1 MGILNN
7 ALSGSL
13 AAQAAVNAAS
23 QNIAN
28 LQTRGYTRQG
38 VLLGSLSG
46 NGGRLSP
53 GSGVEV
59 QSLVRFSDAYKNQQM
74 WRAASDLGARAQTQ
88 PYLTQ
93 LERIMG
99 DNASSISN
107 GVDNFFRALNAAGVD
122 PTSSP
127 LRQQVVTAA
136 DAMAQH
142 FNSINNVMNNQLLSV
157 HQQRSAILPQA
168 NTALSNIAALN
179 GKITAAGA
187 TGANASALI
196 DARDLAIDG
205 LAMQMSLEVVDQPDG
220 SRSVSLKSG
229 EPLVIGDIAGNLTS
243 TLDAGGGQVI
253 SLQFT
258 TASFKVDNVGI
269 GGQMGGLGAFERDI
283 LAPLQ
288 KSVQDIA
295 SAVSGRINTQLAA
308 GQTMAGAPGTPLFVY
323 AVGGGTGILAVS
335 AGFTAADLAFSTDGT
350 PGNSGNLQLLIDI
363 KNQQIPVTSIG
374 NVLLSD
380 ADTQLVGKLAIN
392 SQQNKALLSTADT
405 VRNQAVADWNSTS
418 GVNKDEEAV
427 NLLEFQNMFQA
438 NMKVIS
444 VANEMFD
451 ATLAMMR

>member
-1 MGILNN
+1 MSIINN

-28 LQTRGYTRQG
+28 LQTKGYTRQG
-38 VLLGSLSG
+38 VLLAAVPG
-46 NGGRLSP
+46 NAGPQSA

-59 QSLVRFSDAYKNQQM
+59 RSLLRFSDAYKSQQM
-74 WRAASDLGARAQTQ
+74 WRAASSQGSYSQTQ

-99 DNASSISN
+99 DNASSISY

-136 DAMAQH
+136 DAMAQN

-157 HQQRSAILPQA
+157 HQQRSAIVPQA

-179 GKITAAGA
+179 ARIASVGVS
-187 TGANASALI
+187 GANVSTLI

-205 LAMQMSLEVVDQPDG
+205 LASQMSLEVIDQPNGVRDI
-220 SRSVSLKSG
+220 SLKSG
-229 EPLVIGDIAGNLTS
+229 EPLVIGDIAATLTATMNATGGQEITLRFATS
-243 TLDAGGGQVI
+243 T
-253 SLQFT
+253 
-258 TASFKVDNVGI
+258 FKVDNVTV
-269 GGQMGGLGAFERDI
+269 GGQMGGLGAYERDV
-283 LAPLQ
+283 LAPTQ
-288 KSVQDIA
+288 QSVKDIA
-295 SAVSGRINTQLAA
+295 EALADKINAQLAA
-308 GQTMAGAPGTPLFVY
+308 GKTMTGVAGQPLLQF
-323 AVGGGTGILAVS
+323 AGVGNTGILKLS
-335 AGFTAADLAFSTDGT
+335 AGFSAADLAFSADGT
-350 PGNSGNLQLLIDI
+350 PGNSANLQLLIGI
-363 KNQQIPVTSIG
+363 KNQSIDVAALG
-374 NVLLSD
+374 TVLLSD
-380 ADTQLVGKLAIN
+380 ADTQLVGKLAIT
-392 SQQNKALLSTADT
+392 SQQNKALLATADT
-405 VRNQAVADWNSTS
+405 VRDQALAEWAATS

>member
-46 NGGRLSP
+46 NGGRLAP

-59 QSLVRFSDAYKNQQM
+59 QSLLRFSDAYKNQQM
-74 WRAASDLGARAQTQ
+74 WRAASDQGARSQTQ

-107 GVDNFFRALNAAGVD
+107 GVDNFFRALNAAGAD
-122 PTSSP
+122 PTSTP

-168 NTALSNIAALN
+168 NTALAGIAELN
-179 GKITAAGA
+179 GKISAAGA
-187 TGANASALI
+187 SGANPSALI

-205 LAMQMSLEVVDQPDG
+205 LATQMALEVVDQPDG
-220 SRSVSLKSG
+220 SRNVSLRSG
-229 EPLVIGDIAGNLTS
+229 EPLVIGNIAGTLGS
-243 TLDAGGGQVI
+243 ALDASGTQII

-258 TASFKVDNVGI
+258 NANFKVDNVGI
-269 GGQMGGLGAFERDI
+269 GGQMGGLGAFERDV

-288 KSVQDIA
+288 QSVRDIA
-295 SAVSGRINTQLAA
+295 SAVSDKINAQLAL
-308 GQTMAGAPGTPLFVY
+308 GQTMAGAAGTPLFVFG
-323 AVGGGTGILAVS
+323 VSGGAGILKVS
-335 AGFTAADLAFSTDGT
+335 AGFGAGDLAFSSDGT
-350 PGNSGNLQLLIDI
+350 PGNNNNLQLLIDI
-363 KNQQIPVTSIG
+363 KNQAIPVTSIG

-380 ADTQLVGKLAIN
+380 ADTQLVGKLAID
-392 SQQNKALLSTADT
+392 SQKNKALLSTADT
-405 VRNQAVADWNSTS
+405 VRNQAVADWNATS

>member
-59 QSLVRFSDAYKNQQM
+59 QSLLRFSDAYKSQQM
-74 WRAASDLGARAQTQ
+74 WRAGSDLGARSQTQ

-136 DAMAQH
+136 DAMAQN

-168 NTALSNIAALN
+168 NTALANIAVLN

-205 LAMQMSLEVVDQPDG
+205 LATQMSLEVVDQPDG
-220 SRSVSLKSG
+220 SRSISLKTG
-229 EPLVIGDIAGNLTS
+229 EPLVIGNIAGALSSTMDASGNQLISLEFTTS
-243 TLDAGGGQVI
+243 T
-253 SLQFT
+253 
-258 TASFKVDNVGI
+258 FKVDNVSI
-269 GGQMGGLGAFERDI
+269 GGQMGGLGAFERDV
-283 LAPLQ
+283 LVPLQ

-295 SAVSGRINTQLAA
+295 SAVSSKINAQLAL
-308 GQTMAGAPGTPLFVY
+308 GQTMAGATGTPLFVY
-323 AVGGGTGILAVS
+323 AVSGGSGILKVS
-335 AGFTAADLAFSTDGT
+335 TGFTAADLAFSSDGT
-350 PGNSGNLQLLIDI
+350 PGNSSNLQLLIDI
-363 KNQQIPVTSIG
+363 KNQSIPVTSIG
-374 NVLLSD
+374 TVQLSD
-380 ADTQLVGKLAIN
+380 ADTQLVGKLAID
-392 SQQNKALLSTADT
+392 SQKNKALLSTADT